1 MNEETENIL
10 EEGTVEYILENDELK
25 YDFKLLQY
33 KKWPMQIFL
42 ICVSFSIIFTKYTLI
57 NIVPFTTQLLL
68 TYSLQLL

>member
-42 ICVSFSIIFTKYTLI
+42 ICVF
-57 NIVPFTTQLLL
+57 LL
-68 TYSLQLL
+68 SLQNIH